1 MFSLSARLRALSAAA
16 TATLMACRLATHLR
30 AVGSVTGGGL
40 QVLGAG
46 LARDSRYF
54 SSSSLCER
62 GVGGGVASSPAEAAD
77 SSNSGLHVCNIPKIH
92 PNKLLAKNIFQ
103 NLFVAELKSF
113 TAIRRPG
120 TKNQISVLTPNSI
133 IV

>member
-54 SSSSLCER
+54 STSSLREL
-62 GVGGGVASSPAEAAD
+62 GGGILACRGSR
-77 SSNSGLHVCNIPKIH
+77 
-92 PNKLLAKNIFQ
+92 LLQ
-103 NLFVAELKSF
+103 Q
-113 TAIRRPG
+113 RPPC
-120 TKNQISVLTPNSI
+120 L
-133 IV
+133 